1 MDMEQRIQAIEE
13 KLHKAQLAAGIALGL
28 AMVVAV
34 HAFVQLMSN

>member
-1 MDMEQRIQAIEE
+1 MEQRIQAIEE